1 MGDEK
6 RKKKQFPCGK
16 CDEECKSGTSIACG
30 GWCEFWYHAKCI
42 EGMTNEFVDNCDK
55 INKIHGGSFF
65 LCLTCRK
72 MTGKMNRTT
81 KELKDEIVE
90 LKNRDK
96 IRELEF
102 KALLERVERMEGK
115 TDQVKDKMDGIE
127 KEIEI
132 GMENTKKE
140 VASAMT
146 AEREDRDAR
155 ASNIVIYGVTES
167 NETEAAK
174 RMEHDEK
181 IMKEIAEDI
190 GVVIGDDVK
199 VKFRAGK
206 RRETGTEEVRP
217 RPMIVGVDNEETR
230 ERLLANAKKLAKKDK
245 WKRTFVAEDMTPTQR
260 EEAKKAD
267 EKARKEAE
275 EKTEEAKKE
284 GKTGGK
290 YVAVG
295 PRGKKWVKWWWDT
308 PRSREESETRD

>member
-1 MGDEK
+1 
-6 RKKKQFPCGK
+6 
-16 CDEECKSGTSIACG
+16 
-30 GWCEFWYHAKCI
+30 
-42 EGMTNEFVDNCDK
+42 
-55 INKIHGGSFF
+55 
-65 LCLTCRK
+65 
-72 MTGKMNRTT
+72 
-81 KELKDEIVE
+81 
-90 LKNRDK
+90 
-96 IRELEF
+96 
-102 KALLERVERMEGK
+102 MEGK

-217 RPMIVGVDNEETR
+217 RPMIVGVDNDETR
-230 ERLLANAKKLAKKDK
+230 ERLLVNAKKLAKKDK

-284 GKTGGK
+284 GKTGG
-290 YVAVG
+290 G
-295 PRGKKWVKWWWDT
+295 NT
-308 PRSREESETRD
+308 